1 MLNQITM
8 MSMAAISGLID
19 NTTFYHIKNL
29 RLVLL
34 SGAAI
39 AFFKFQHQMRT
50 IGTSIIGVTEFLSF
64 T

>member
-1 MLNQITM
+1 M
-8 MSMAAISGLID
+8 MSMAAISGLKD

-29 RLVLL
+29 CLVLL

-39 AFFKFQHQMRT
+39 
-50 IGTSIIGVTEFLSF
+50 GTSIIGVTDFLSF

>member
-19 NTTFYHIKNL
+19 NTTFYHIKKL

-39 AFFKFQHQMRT
+39 AFF
-50 IGTSIIGVTEFLSF
+50 
-64 T
+64 

>member
-1 MLNQITM
+1 M
-8 MSMAAISGLID
+8 MSIAPISGLID

-29 RLVLL
+29 CLVLL

-39 AFFKFQHQMRT
+39 AFFEFQHQMRT
-50 IGTSIIGVTEFLSF
+50 IGTPIIGVTDFLSF